1 MTPEEIATILMERF
15 GAAIAEVVV
24 DTAHPHV
31 VVRADRWP
39 EAARFLRDDARLRFD
54 WLRSI
59 SGVDYPDQNELVAV
73 YDLHA
78 TQPAAE
84 PRGLWRE
91 RHSFAVKIKVPRDRP
106 HVPSVADVWPAAEWH
121 ERETYDLLG
130 IVFDGNPDAVTDHDG
145 THPRRILCPDDWQG
159 HPLRKDYEFPVEYH
173 GIPGMA
179 DAVPGQPAPPPGAR
193 T

>member
-1 MTPEEIATILMERF
+1 MTPEEIAAILMERF
-15 GAAIAEVVV
+15 GPAIAEAVV

-31 VVRADRWP
+31 VVGADRWP
-39 EAARFLRDDARLRFD
+39 EVARFLRDDARLRFD
-54 WLRSI
+54 WLRAI
-59 SGVDYPDQNELVAV
+59 SGVDYPQQNELVAV

-78 TQPAAE
+78 TQAPAE
-84 PRGLWRE
+84 PAGLWTQ
-91 RHSFAVKIKVPRDRP
+91 RHAFTVKIKVPRDHP

-130 IVFDGNPDAVTDHDG
+130 LVFDGNPDSVTDHDG

-179 DAVPGQPAPPPGAR
+179 DAAPGQAAPQPGA
-193 T
+193 TT